1 MKRKMLRRHSRILR
15 QRLSALPLFLII
27 AAALAQLNGVASAAG
42 ADARFEKAE
51 PAPRPYMGWSS
62 WSTMRRHVTAAKIE
76 EQARVMAERLKP
88 FGYTYINVDS
98 GWCNGYDDR

>member
-1 MKRKMLRRHSRILR
+1 MKRKTLRRHSRILR

-27 AAALAQLNGVASAAG
+27 AAALSQMNGVASAAG

-62 WSTMRRHVTAAKIE
+62 
-76 EQARVMAERLKP
+76 
-88 FGYTYINVDS
+88 
-98 GWCNGYDDR
+98 